1 MTFIFTTKPTF
12 TAPVAAELPA
22 DGGKTQKISFSVV
35 FKALTKPE
43 VDSLMERVRASAEVA
58 KKGEL
63 PPLKDSDVLEEI
75 LVGFGPDL
83 LEENRQPMAFSQ
95 ENVRRLCSAWKIEPA
110 IVKSFFTNYIN
121 AGEKN

>member
-12 TAPVAAELPA
+12 TAPVVAELPA

-83 LEENRQPMAFSQ
+83 LEENRQPMAFSK
-95 ENVRRLCSAWKIEPA
+95 ENVQRLCSAWKIEPA
-110 IVKSFFTNYIN
+110 IVKSFFDNFIN
-121 AGEKN
+121 AGTKN